1 MPGYPQTQPTSTST
15 STSTRREFLQKSGAA
30 ILSATA
36 ATLTPGAWAQTTQ
49 KMVIAYPTITMAS
62 WPFWI
67 AQHGGY
73 YAQHGLASELKYVMQ
88 VALASVLSGDSH
100 VTSSSLEQ
108 VLAASLRDPALVMCG
123 SPLSLGSFALVAAN
137 GIRTVADLRGKR
149 VGVAR
154 VGDTPYYYTLELLNK
169 FGLTAA
175 QVQWVATGMDPTA
188 RASMLANGQLDAAL
202 LTAPAYYKLLDTGR
216 FNEVTNLMQHPD
228 IPVTTVYVM
237 RQNVLTANPQ
247 LAENLIKANAQAIKR
262 FYEDKAFAIETYRRH
277 DTTSDAATVGR
288 IYDRCFENRAFERI
302 PIVRRSTLDAA
313 VRRMQ
318 HSLPAIKDFEFAKVV
333 DNRIVRRLAASGW
346 FEQLYGSQIVDEQ
359 TRRLQEGI

>member
-1 MPGYPQTQPTSTST
+1 MPTTP
-15 STSTRREFLQKSGAA
+15 TRRYFLQASSAA
-30 ILSATA
+30 VLSAA
-36 ATLTPGAWAQTTQ
+36 ASTLTPAAWSQSRQ
-49 KMVIAYPTITMAS
+49 KIVIAYPTITMAS

-73 YAQHGLASELKYVMQ
+73 YQRYGLDGELKYVMQ
-88 VALASVLSGDSH
+88 VALASVLSGDAH

-108 VLAASLRDPALVMCG
+108 VLASSLRDPVLVMCG
-123 SPLSLGSFALVAAN
+123 SPLSLGSFALVAAS
-137 GIRTVADLRGKR
+137 GIHTVADLRGKR

-169 FGLTAA
+169 FGLAGS
-175 QVQWVATGMDPTA
+175 QVQWIATGMDPTA

-237 RQNVLTANPQ
+237 RQNVLASKPQ
-247 LAENLIKANAQAIKR
+247 LAENLIKANGHAIKR
-262 FYEDKAFAIETYRRH
+262 FYEDKAFAVEAYRRH
-277 DTTSDAATVGR
+277 DTISDAATVGR
-288 IYDRCFENRAFERI
+288 IYDRCLANRAFERI

-318 HSLPAIKDFEFAKVV
+318 SSLPAIKGFDFAKVV
-333 DNRIVRRLAASGW
+333 DNRIVRSLAEQGW
-346 FEQLYGSQIVDEQ
+346 FERLYGSQILGEQ
-359 TRRLQEGI
+359 VQRLQEGV